1 MKSLEHYDKS
11 HKLQKILLS
20 LYKDCHF
27 SLKALRELRDLSQAL
42 AKKVSRPL
50 NFLGAWWLPHLQT
63 ALTTLFIGLK
73 VFLIHFQNA
82 KEGRVGSARRQGRA
96 TFSVKFLTSLKD
108 LLLMHLTWDIMEA
121 AAHLDKVFQADFTTI
136 TQAKHQ

>member
-1 MKSLEHYDKS
+1 MHKEYHYS
-11 HKLQKILLS
+11 T
-20 LYKDCHF
+20 
-27 SLKALRELRDLSQAL
+27 KALRELRDLSQAL

-73 VFLIHFQNA
+73 VLLIHFQNA
-82 KEGRVGSARRQGRA
+82 KEGRVGSAGRQGRA

-108 LLLMHLTWDIMEA
+108 LLFMHLTWDIMVA
-121 AAHLDKVFQADFTTI
+121 AAHLDKVFPADFTTI
-136 TQAKHQ
+136 T

>member
-1 MKSLEHYDKS
+1 MKSLEHNDKS

-20 LYKDCHF
+20 LYKDCHY
-27 SLKALRELRDLSQAL
+27 SLQALRELRDLSQAL

-73 VFLIHFQNA
+73 VFWYIF
-82 KEGRVGSARRQGRA
+82 KMKKRA
-96 TFSVKFLTSLKD
+96 G
-108 LLLMHLTWDIMEA
+108 
-121 AAHLDKVFQADFTTI
+121 
-136 TQAKHQ
+136 